1 MASIIKSWLV
11 FNTAC
16 CSYCKLWIRR
26 GMFSMDE
33 SLPRRPQSDR
43 YTRAGCAFSFSF
55 PHKPCCIYFLLK
67 IKTFYALDVLSV
79 LPLCIKNGVKYTR
92 KSSVMTTTC
101 HSLFTTDQDCCR
113 EKSLH
118 QLSIERQWL
127 ANCFE
132 NFRDFSSLFG
142 LVSLKTQLE
151 EVICKD

>member
-16 CSYCKLWIRR
+16 CSYCKLLIRR
-26 GMFSMDE
+26 GMFSRTSHYHGVLSQIDT
-33 SLPRRPQSDR
+33 P
-43 YTRAGCAFSFSF
+43 CAFSFPL
-55 PHKPCCIYFLLK
+55 PHKPCCIYLLLK

-127 ANCFE
+127 ANCYE